1 MRHFVYIL
9 FWGFMFC
16 FISISLCYAQ
26 DQSDSLK
33 TLKNTAPK
41 IYIDCSDCDID
52 FIKTEITF
60 VNYVRDSKEA
70 QVHILITTQETGG
83 GGIEHTITF
92 IGRQVYS
99 GMEDTLKFF
108 SKQSDSQDDIRR
120 GIVRVLKM
128 DLVRYVAKTSIAD
141 QLSISLAQ
149 PVEPTAVIDK
159 WKSWVFSIS
168 MNGYFNGEKS
178 RNYLS
183 IWGSL
188 SARRVTPDWKINLSL
203 DGSYYENNYEYKIDD
218 TTVSSSSF
226 SRSKSLN
233 GLMVKSIDDH
243 WSAGVSGYVFSS
255 TYSNIKRGFRFAPAI
270 EYDLFPYS
278 ESTRRQL
285 RFLYRVH
292 YNFDRY
298 IEETIFNKTS
308 ETLFDEALSITLEL
322 HQPWGS
328 VNTTLEGSH
337 YLHDFRK
344 NEVALYGELSLRLFK
359 GLSFD
364 LSGSYSMIHDQ
375 LSLPKRGVTQE
386 EILLQR
392 RELATQYYYWGS
404 FGLSYTF
411 GSIYSNVVNPRFG
424 N

>member
-1 MRHFVYIL
+1 
-9 FWGFMFC
+9 
-16 FISISLCYAQ
+16 
-26 DQSDSLK
+26 
-33 TLKNTAPK
+33 
-41 IYIDCSDCDID
+41 
-52 FIKTEITF
+52 
-60 VNYVRDSKEA
+60 
-70 QVHILITTQETGG
+70 
-83 GGIEHTITF
+83 
-92 IGRQVYS
+92 
-99 GMEDTLKFF
+99 
-108 SKQSDSQDDIRR
+108 
-120 GIVRVLKM
+120 
-128 DLVRYVAKTSIAD
+128 
-141 QLSISLAQ
+141 
-149 PVEPTAVIDK
+149 
-159 WKSWVFSIS
+159 

-178 RNYLS
+178 RNYISL
-183 IWGSL
+183 WGKL
-188 SARRVTPDWKINLSL
+188 SAKRITPDWKVDLSVN
-203 DGSYYENNYEYKIDD
+203 GSYNEDKFKIDEQ
-218 TTVSSSSF
+218 TISSISKSKSF
-226 SRSKSLN
+226 S
-233 GLMVKSIDDH
+233 GFVVKSINNH
-243 WSAGVSGYVFSS
+243 WSAGVYGEIFSS
-255 TYSNIKRGFRFAPAI
+255 TYSNRKYSLEFEPAV

-285 RFLYRVH
+285 RLVYWAG
-292 YNFDRY
+292 YKYSRY
-298 IEETIFNKTS
+298 YEETIFNKTS

-322 HQPWGS
+322 QQPWGS

-359 GLSFD
+359 GLSFN